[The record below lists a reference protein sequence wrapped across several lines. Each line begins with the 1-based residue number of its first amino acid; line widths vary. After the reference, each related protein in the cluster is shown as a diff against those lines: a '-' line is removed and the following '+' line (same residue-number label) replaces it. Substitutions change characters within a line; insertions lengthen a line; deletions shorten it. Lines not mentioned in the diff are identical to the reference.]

1 MIVGLTMTKDCCCS
15 NNIHKYVF
23 VLFIDALS
31 FICEEVVYHKRAYHK
46 NFVILCLDGR

>member
-1 MIVGLTMTKDCCCS
+1 MTKDCCCS

-31 FICEEVVYHKRAYHK
+31 FVCEEVVYHKRAYHK
-46 NFVILCLDGR
+46 NFYQVVS